1 MAKSKKQHEREE
13 GLTKLLRR
21 QAQRFLDKPGVTSV
35 GVGYRVT
42 DGKESDELCI
52 QFTVEKKVALES
64 LETEGLEPLPTS
76 FTDEDG
82 NEVPVDVLQRSYTPS
97 LRVIEPEADETDRR
111 RRRTKRDPI
120 QPGISVAHRAVTAGT
135 LGAIVYDNKTG
146 EPYML
151 SN

>member
-21 QAQRFLDKPGVTSV
+21 QAQRFLDKPGITSV

-97 LRVIEPEADETDRR
+97 LRVIEPEPTRPTAADAAPRGTPFSRA
-111 RRRTKRDPI
+111 
-120 QPGISVAHRAVTAGT
+120 SVSPTAR
-135 LGAIVYDNKTG
+135 
-146 EPYML
+146 
-151 SN
+151 